1 MIALILNSGLGH
13 RMGVLTS
20 EHPKC
25 MTEISSKDTILSRQ
39 LKLLAAA
46 GIDEVIM
53 TTGYFDDVLVN
64 YCKSLELPL
73 KYTFVNNP
81 LYSQTNYIY
90 SIYCAREYIKD
101 EDINNLDIIL
111 CGYHKLIVP
120 SSPRAFFSFY
130 LANQLP
136 YHNKSDLRRGK
147 NTEAYIKAINRYPID
162 IIVHPKYG
170 IEIDVVELAKE
181 CKKLGVYMEL
191 NGKRISMT
199 EDEVLAA
206 AETGV
211 GFIADSDAH
220 KPERIGDM
228 SIPMQWIDK
237 LKLNPEQIVNLEKIP
252 VFRSRK
258 AKGL

>member
-1 MIALILNSGLGH
+1 MKFWGDYH
-13 RMGVLTS
+13 T
-20 EHPKC
+20 H
-25 MTEISSKDTILSRQ
+25 T
-39 LKLLAAA
+39 
-46 GIDEVIM
+46 
-53 TTGYFDDVLVN
+53 
-64 YCKSLELPL
+64 
-73 KYTFVNNP
+73 
-81 LYSQTNYIY
+81 IY
-90 SIYCAREYIKD
+90 SHALGTIEHNVQQAVKKGLKQIAITDHGFRHMAFNVRRFDFKYMKKDIEYIKDKYDIDIYLGLETNLQSNNGTIDIKD

>member
-1 MIALILNSGLGH
+1 MRFWGDYH
-13 RMGVLTS
+13 T
-20 EHPKC
+20 H
-25 MTEISSKDTILSRQ
+25 T
-39 LKLLAAA
+39 
-46 GIDEVIM
+46 
-53 TTGYFDDVLVN
+53 
-64 YCKSLELPL
+64 
-73 KYTFVNNP
+73 
-81 LYSQTNYIY
+81 IY
-90 SIYCAREYIKD
+90 SHALGTIEHNVQQAVKKGLKQIAITDHGFRHMAFNVRRFDFKYMKKDIEYIKDKYDIDIYLGLETNLQSNNGTIDIKD